1 MSDNQIIKI
10 NLGDVVYRADGLR
23 GKVIAQ
29 GANSGYI
36 ASYEE
41 ATMEYF
47 NSKDLSKFWL
57 IGKTMLGNKADAT
70 PLEDKV
76 KKIQKQIA
84 TLHEKEAVL
93 RKQIFRLKNQMYE
106 SWEAEKL
113 AMQEERTEENRN
125 TKEQSP
131 KEND

>member
-29 GANSGYI
+29 GANTGYI
-36 ASYEE
+36 ASYEDG
-41 ATMEYF
+41 TMEYF

-84 TLHEKEAVL
+84 TLHEKEPAL